1 MYACV
6 NMGDE
11 VCSSLLQPD
20 AVLARL
26 SMFIQLLPPSPFQ
39 EDNPG
44 FDITVVVQT
53 FLPDTSVT
61 DSLKRNQENYVCYFL
76 SSFCLWFWYTCVL
89 RWCPEFSLFIGNVI
103 KYEVYAKLI
112 MNELE
117 KLFKLH
123 IVNTHEWKTGPMNEW
138 LIHNKSCD
146 ILWLCLV
153 FIWKRKPSDV
163 ERTLLNIHLSIWL

>member
-1 MYACV
+1 MWLDCLFIYSIKSDSGCMYACV

-20 AVLARL
+20 AHM

-61 DSLKRNQENYVCYFL
+61 YSLKEFRKT
-76 SSFCLWFWYTCVL
+76 TCVIFYH
-89 RWCPEFSLFIGNVI
+89 RFAYDFGMCVTVMS
-103 KYEVYAKLI
+103 
-112 MNELE
+112 
-117 KLFKLH
+117 
-123 IVNTHEWKTGPMNEW
+123 
-138 LIHNKSCD
+138 
-146 ILWLCLV
+146 
-153 FIWKRKPSDV
+153 
-163 ERTLLNIHLSIWL
+163 

>member
-6 NMGDE
+6 NMDDE

-20 AVLARL
+20 AHM

-76 SSFCLWFWYTCVL
+76 SSFCL
-89 RWCPEFSLFIGNVI
+89 
-103 KYEVYAKLI
+103 
-112 MNELE
+112 
-117 KLFKLH
+117 
-123 IVNTHEWKTGPMNEW
+123 
-138 LIHNKSCD
+138 
-146 ILWLCLV
+146 
-153 FIWKRKPSDV
+153 
-163 ERTLLNIHLSIWL
+163 

>member
-61 DSLKRNQENYVCYFL
+61 DSLKRIQENYVCYFL
-76 SSFCLWFWYTCVL
+76 IIVLLMILVCVL

-117 KLFKLH
+117 NLFKLH

-146 ILWLCLV
+146 ILWLCLL
-153 FIWKRKPSDV
+153 FIWKRKPSDG

>member
-61 DSLKRNQENYVCYFL
+61 DSLKRIQENYVCYFL
-76 SSFCLWFWYTCVL
+76 IIVLLMILVCVL
-89 RWCPEFSLFIGNVI
+89 RWCHDFSLFIGNVI

-112 MNELE
+112 MNEFE
-117 KLFKLH
+117 NLFKLH

-146 ILWLCLV
+146 ILWLCLL
-153 FIWKRKPSDV
+153 FIWKRKPSDG

>member
-1 MYACV
+1 MWLGCLFIYSIKSDSGCMYACV

-53 FLPDTSVT
+53 FLPDSSVT
-61 DSLKRNQENYVCYFL
+61 DSLKRIQENYVCYFL
-76 SSFCLWFWYTCVL
+76 SSFYRFAYDFGMCVTVM
-89 RWCPEFSLFIGNVI
+89 S
-103 KYEVYAKLI
+103 
-112 MNELE
+112 
-117 KLFKLH
+117 
-123 IVNTHEWKTGPMNEW
+123 
-138 LIHNKSCD
+138 
-146 ILWLCLV
+146 
-153 FIWKRKPSDV
+153 
-163 ERTLLNIHLSIWL
+163 

>member
-1 MYACV
+1 MWLGSLFVFSIKSDSGCMYACV

-76 SSFCLWFWYTCVL
+76 SSFCL
-89 RWCPEFSLFIGNVI
+89 
-103 KYEVYAKLI
+103 
-112 MNELE
+112 
-117 KLFKLH
+117 
-123 IVNTHEWKTGPMNEW
+123 
-138 LIHNKSCD
+138 
-146 ILWLCLV
+146 
-153 FIWKRKPSDV
+153 
-163 ERTLLNIHLSIWL
+163 

>member
-26 SMFIQLLPPSPFQ
+26 SMFIQLLPLSPFQ

-61 DSLKRNQENYVCYFL
+61 DSLKRNQEKLRVLFSIIVL
-76 SSFCLWFWYTCVL
+76 LMILVCVL
-89 RWCPEFSLFIGNVI
+89 G
-103 KYEVYAKLI
+103 
-112 MNELE
+112 
-117 KLFKLH
+117 
-123 IVNTHEWKTGPMNEW
+123 
-138 LIHNKSCD
+138 
-146 ILWLCLV
+146 
-153 FIWKRKPSDV
+153 
-163 ERTLLNIHLSIWL
+163 